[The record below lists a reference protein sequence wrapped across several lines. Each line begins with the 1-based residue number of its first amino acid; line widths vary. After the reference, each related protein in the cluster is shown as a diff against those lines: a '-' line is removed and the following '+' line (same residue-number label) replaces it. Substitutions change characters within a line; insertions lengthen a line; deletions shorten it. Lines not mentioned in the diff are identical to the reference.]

1 MEGVGS
7 RLGRASSRY
16 GSSSSAVFSGPV
28 RKWKRRWVHVSYP
41 TNNSS
46 RSNNANNTTNNS
58 SALVLCRWT
67 PISGDNSV
75 KTEEPPRRK
84 FRYVPGFMLL
94 LFEGFMRVLALQF
107 GIVDWSLEYL
117 ADAFLLQ
124 IVVLE
129 DQKQEASEKVDGKAK
144 TRKASS
150 RSDDIFGIPNTE
162 DVFTEEIQAANKIR
176 STQQDSNMSN
186 LNLDL
191 GLKGHDEYLESDG
204 EDDEAGKSGLD

>member
-41 TNNSS
+41 TTNSS
-46 RSNNANNTTNNS
+46 RSNNANNTHNNS

-84 FRYVPGFMLL
+84 FRYVP
-94 LFEGFMRVLALQF
+94 
-107 GIVDWSLEYL
+107 
-117 ADAFLLQ
+117 

-162 DVFTEEIQAANKIR
+162 GVFTEEIQAANKIR
-176 STQQDSNMSN
+176 LTQQDSSMSN